1 MTTLNLDRFPVD
13 LSDESDK
20 WPGGPALEGRDD
32 EAYSEH
38 AFRYFLGLEGR
49 RAERSGRSLLLML
62 VHLEPDTDGGPFIPA
77 AIATKLFAGLSQCVR
92 DVDFIGWYRH
102 DQVAG
107 AVLTQGPDSPG
118 MDASEQIRNRVI
130 DFLGQRLAAP
140 VMSRLQ
146 VRVLQVR
153 QGQQV

>member
-1 MTTLNLDRFPVD
+1 MTTLNLDRAPIE
-13 LSDESDK
+13 LWDESDK
-20 WPGGPALEGRDD
+20 WLGGPTLDGRDD
-32 EAYSEH
+32 LAYSEH
-38 AFRYFLGLEGR
+38 AFRYFLGLEGK

-62 VHLEPDTDGGPFIPA
+62 VHLEPDSDGGPLIPG
-77 AIATKLFAGLSQCVR
+77 AIAAKLFSGLSLCVR

-107 AVLTQGPDSPG
+107 AVLTQGADSPG
-118 MDASEQIRNRVI
+118 LGASELIRHRVI
-130 DFLGQRLAAP
+130 EQLGQRLPAH

-153 QGQQV
+153 QGQQG